1 MTVCGSDMQNACMPK
16 SLTIRDVPDETAAE
30 LASRAA
36 KSGRSLQEY
45 VRAQLVALADRPD
58 AETWAARVRARKAAT
73 GGSISSAEI
82 LAHLD
87 TERAQRSG

>member
-1 MTVCGSDMQNACMPK
+1 MQNACMPK
-16 SLTIRDVPDETAAE
+16 ALTIRDVPDETAAE

-45 VRAQLVALADRPD
+45 VRAQLVSLADRPD

-73 GGSISSAEI
+73 GGSVSAEQI
-82 LAHLD
+82 LAQLD
-87 TERAQRSG
+87 AERADRTG

>member
-1 MTVCGSDMQNACMPK
+1 MPK

-45 VRAQLVALADRPD
+45 VRAQLVSLADRPD

-73 GGSISSAEI
+73 GGSVSAEQI

-87 TERAQRSG
+87 AERADRTG